1 MTAHALLDAASAAL
15 PPPAAPATL
24 AHQLGLSPT
33 DALEPDDLLRAAR
46 QLGSSLVRTLT
57 ANKATGNDVIY
68 AGAEDDVVNAKQ
80 AVQSNAKTPL
90 APALAMPPDDVNRA
104 ILAVIH
110 TGMLGHRD
118 ALAHRSAL
126 KDKARLFADFD
137 HFSRLCVTDLRDA
150 FNDDRAARSR
160 MAKNRRRTWLA
171 MSRYYARH
179 AGIDQ
184 AIRIIAL
191 DRQGNYACQLVD
203 KVARDDWQKFV
214 QLGEQFGIDEAA
226 LLALFPDAQG
236 NPADGAITPEA
247 KPASPALVARRPLRL
262 VA

>member
-1 MTAHALLDAASAAL
+1 MSLKNL
-15 PPPAAPATL
+15 PPPNAA
-24 AHQLGLSPT
+24 
-33 DALEPDDLLRAAR
+33 
-46 QLGSSLVRTLT
+46 
-57 ANKATGNDVIY
+57 KA
-68 AGAEDDVVNAKQ
+68 
-80 AVQSNAKTPL
+80 AVQSNAKTRL

-110 TGMLGHRD
+110 TGVLGRRD

-126 KDKARLFADFD
+126 KDKARLFADFG
-137 HFSRLCVTDLRDA
+137 HFSSLCVADLHDA

-191 DRQGNYACQLVD
+191 DRQCNYACELVD

-214 QLGEQFGIDEAA
+214 QLGEQFGIDEDA
-226 LLALFPDAQG
+226 LLALRT
-236 NPADGAITPEA
+236 DGHR
-247 KPASPALVARRPLRL
+247 ASPVAATPSSNQWHGGAFQRAHQRL
-262 VA
+262 GQANTFRLSR